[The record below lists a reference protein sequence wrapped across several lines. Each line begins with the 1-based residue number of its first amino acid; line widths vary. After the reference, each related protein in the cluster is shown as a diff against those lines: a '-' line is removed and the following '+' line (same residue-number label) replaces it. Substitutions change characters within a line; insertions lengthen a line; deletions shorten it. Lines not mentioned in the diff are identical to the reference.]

1 MERSN
6 PPPVTKIIRNQHRCW
21 PAAPRSEPTPMELF
35 VPVVAKK
42 KLHHNF
48 LSTLDPT
55 AAGVRAV
62 LTQWAEGF
70 DDRDGKFVREFQ
82 TTYNSSFWE
91 LYLFAVLKHLGIEV
105 DLSFKAP

>member
-1 MERSN
+1 
-6 PPPVTKIIRNQHRCW
+6 
-21 PAAPRSEPTPMELF
+21 
-35 VPVVAKK
+35 
-42 KLHHNF
+42 
-48 LSTLDPT
+48 
-55 AAGVRAV
+55 VRAV

-105 DLSFKAP
+105 DLSFKAPDFVSAYHPIAIEAAGDHRNAA